1 MTDKRFYLIRFT
13 KKQGKINKTLEA
25 GSEAMLKLWAL
36 QNTTKSTACFIFDDE
51 GNITYHTEG
60 TDSGFVK
67 IIDTEGENIEDY
79 CPGILL
85 SLEVEA

>member
-25 GSEAMLKLWAL
+25 GSEAMLKMWAL
-36 QNTTKSTACFIFDDE
+36 QNTTKTTACFIFDDE
-51 GNITYHTEG
+51 GNITYQTEG
-60 TDSGFVK
+60 TDTGFPKV
-67 IIDTEGENIEDY
+67 IEPEGENIEYY

-85 SLEVEA
+85 SMGVEA